1 MENLKLAELAGGAL
15 QEKFETSLQKV
26 LENMLDLRTPYRDKR
41 SITIKLSF
49 TQNEMRDDIKAHIDV
64 SEKLAPMGA
73 TETSFTFGRDLHT
86 GKIMIE
92 EYGKQIK
99 GQMSLSDLAQP
110 QLEETGDGR
119 QVDTETGEIVENT
132 GKVIDMRKVM

>member
-1 MENLKLAELAGGAL
+1 MDNLKLAELAGGAL
-15 QEKFETSLQKV
+15 QEKFQTSLEKV

-49 TQNEMRDDIKAHIDV
+49 TQNELRDDIKAHIDV
-64 SEKLAPMGA
+64 TEKLAPMGA
-73 TETSFTFGRDLHT
+73 TETSFSFGRDLRT
-86 GKIMIE
+86 GEIMIE

-99 GQMSLSDLAQP
+99 GQMSLNDYA

-119 QVDTETGEIVENT
+119 QVDTETGEIV
-132 GKVIDMRKVM
+132 GKVVDLRKAL